1 MDTKKQSQ
9 KPPKTLPLA
18 QLAIV
23 TLTEKDMS
31 SVNGGRIGMPGG
43 NQSDLVT
50 GKEMSP
56 VNANRHI
63 NAIQR

>member
-9 KPPKTLPLA
+9 KQPKRLPVT

-23 TLTEKDMS
+23 TLTDKDMS

-43 NQSDLVT
+43 S
-50 GKEMSP
+50 
-56 VNANRHI
+56 
-63 NAIQR
+63 